1 MVEPAENTGAFLI
14 NGIPSPGDP
23 LGLTQA
29 IFKGAHAEQWA
40 LLMAENLNALNALN
54 ALND

>member
-1 MVEPAENTGAFLI
+1 MVEPADNTGAFLI

-23 LGLTQA
+23 LGLMQA

-40 LLMAENLNALNALN
+40 RLLAENLNALNALN
-54 ALND
+54 D